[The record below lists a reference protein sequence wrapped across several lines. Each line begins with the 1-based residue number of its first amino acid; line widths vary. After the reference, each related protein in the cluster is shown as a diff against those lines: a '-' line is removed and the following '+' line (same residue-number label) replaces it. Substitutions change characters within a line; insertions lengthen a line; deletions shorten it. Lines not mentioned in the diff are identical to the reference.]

1 MEKVYSKP
9 SMLAEFSSGWCPGC
23 GHGTI
28 HKFMAEAMEKY
39 KMAGESILVV
49 PVGCGTLSTATGYFE
64 CNSIATAHGRA
75 SATATAIKRCNP
87 DSLVVA
93 FQGDGDLASI
103 GMAETIHS
111 ANRGENI
118 TIIFCNNTTFGMTG
132 GQMAPTTLIGQ
143 VSTTSQGGRRTQ
155 EHGAPIRVAELIAA
169 LEAPVYVER
178 VSLHD
183 AKHTLQAQ
191 RAIHRAFEIQSKGL
205 GYSFVEVLSPCP
217 TNAKM
222 TPVQAMKHIGET
234 VTKTFPTGRLRD
246 MAG

>member
-1 MEKVYSKP
+1 MEKVYSRP
-9 SMLAEFSSGWCPGC
+9 SMLSNFSSGWCPGC
-23 GHGTI
+23 GHGTT
-28 HKFMAEAMEKY
+28 HKLLAEVMEKY
-39 KMAGESILVV
+39 KMKGESILVV
-49 PVGCGTLSTATGYFE
+49 PVGCGTLSTSTGWFN

-93 FQGDGDLASI
+93 YQGDGDLASI

-118 TIIFCNNTTFGMTG
+118 TIIFLNNTTYGMTG

-143 VSTTSQGGRRTQ
+143 KATTAQGGRRLE
-155 EHGAPIRVAELIAA
+155 EHGAPIRVAELIAT
-169 LEAPVYVER
+169 LEAPVFVTR

-183 AKHTLQAQ
+183 AKHVLQA
-191 RAIHRAFEIQSKGL
+191 RKAIQKALEIQSKGL

-222 TPVQAMKHIGET
+222 TPVQAMKEIEEN
-234 VTKTFPTGRLRD
+234 VIRTFPLGEFKNTVK
-246 MAG
+246 